1 VSNLD
6 VEARKTRN
14 KLVSRLTMA
23 WTAEECRKLTAEK
36 YRECFKEKYPKVL
49 EKVEKLV
56 DELIEKG
63 DEKELRDL
71 GYGLR
76 VDVTAILLRMKKR

>member
-6 VEARKTRN
+6 VEARKARN

-23 WTAEECRKLTAEK
+23 WTAEECSKLTAEK

-63 DEKELRDL
+63 DEKELMDL